1 MKRLLAF
8 IVLMLCASVQAQMC
22 APSSATWAPAAQR
35 GAELMEGRDNTIQG
49 DWRALW
55 CPAGAGSWQL
65 RTHAVLD
72 RYKTLDASTV
82 AKMAV
87 TIMGS
92 PDPIAALNAAVSDR
106 TVVPPVGTKDR
117 FDWESLLYAACLQG
131 VALPPQGVVVTGTC
145 KPPVPIQVE
154 VWRTPATGSFTLFTS
169 NGTRLTGL
177 VSGRKATA
185 NAKCNAAAPPITVN
199 GAVYLPL
206 DGGPLTEVTVCVKAP
221 A

>member
-1 MKRLLAF
+1 MSRPLA
-8 IVLMLCASVQAQMC
+8 IVLVLLCAQVQAQVC

-55 CPAGAGSWQL
+55 CPVGSGWTL

-87 TIMGS
+87 AIMS
-92 PDPIAALNAAVSDR
+92 APDPIAALNAAVTTR
-106 TVVPPVGTKDR
+106 TVIPPAGTKDR
-117 FDWESLLYAACLQG
+117 FDWESLLYTACQQG
-131 VALPPQGVVVTGTC
+131 VALPPAGVTVVGDC
-145 KPPVPIQVE
+145 KPPTPIQTE
-154 VWRTPATGSFTLFTS
+154 VWRTPATGAFTLFTS

-185 NAKCNAAAPPITVN
+185 NAKCNAAAPPIVVN
-199 GAVYLPL
+199 GVTYLPL